1 MLKRLSISNFA
12 IIDFIE
18 VSFDSGL
25 TSITGETG
33 AGKSIILGA
42 LSLVLGKRADLNFLK
57 DISKKCIIEADFD
70 VSKYNLSDLFDINN
84 LDYEKTTILRREL
97 VPSGKS
103 RAFINDTPVN
113 LDELNNFSSH
123 LIDIHSQNETHSLFS
138 NSFQFTFLDSLSNT
152 LNESSSFRN
161 LFFEYSS
168 LTNLY
173 NQLLKRNHQGTND
186 LDYKKFLLSE
196 LESINLTSNALI
208 DLENQV
214 SELSN
219 VDELKNK
226 LSFSLDSINSGE
238 YGILNR
244 ISDIINQIKS
254 IENISNK
261 FKDYSLRIE
270 SLFIELKDI
279 ANDFEDHLSNSIEF
293 DPELLKLKNKELDRL
308 NSILKKHNVSN
319 IEDLILIKN
328 DLSKAFFDSES
339 LTNKIEA
346 THKLIEDKK
355 NSLLKLSIKIHD
367 KRIKA
372 IPGIEKKL
380 NSLLSR
386 LGMKNTIF
394 KIKLVEADDFSEFGK
409 EKIEFLFSSNSG
421 VKYKKVKKIASGGE
435 LSRIMLS
442 IKYLMSKFYSL
453 PTIIFDEID
462 TGVSGLV
469 ANQIGVLMKEMS
481 GSAQVLTITHIPQV
495 AAKGNNHIKV
505 YKKITKLDSKTKLKT
520 LNKVER
526 EEEIAL
532 MLSAKKMTKT
542 AKLHAKEL
550 LD

>member
-70 VSKYNLSDLFDINN
+70 ISKYNLSDLFDINN

-138 NSFQFTFLDSLSNT
+138 NSFQFKFLDSLSNT

-168 LTNLY
+168 LTKLY
-173 NQLLKRNHQGTND
+173 NQLLKMNHQGAND
-186 LDYKKFLLSE
+186 LDYKKFLLTE
-196 LESINLTSNALI
+196 LESINLNPNAI
-208 DLENQV
+208 FELENQV

-226 LSFSLDSINSGE
+226 LSFCLDSINFGE

-339 LTNKIEA
+339 LTNKIED

-355 NSLLKLSIKIHD
+355 NSLLKLSTTIHD
-367 KRIKA
+367 KRSKS

-386 LGMKNTIF
+386 LGMKNTVF
-394 KIKLVEADDFSEFGK
+394 KIELLEADDFSEFGK
-409 EKIEFLFSSNSG
+409 EKIEFLFSSNSV
-421 VKYKKVKKIASGGE
+421 VKYKQVKKIASGGE

-505 YKKITKLDSKTKLKT
+505 YKKTTKLESKTMLKT

>member
-70 VSKYNLSDLFDINN
+70 ISKYNLSDLFDINN

-123 LIDIHSQNETHSLFS
+123 LIDIHSQNQTHSLFS
-138 NSFQFTFLDSLSNT
+138 NSFQFKFLDSLSNT

-168 LTNLY
+168 LTKLY
-173 NQLLKRNHQGTND
+173 NQLLKRNHQGAND

-196 LESINLTSNALI
+196 LESINLNPNAI
-208 DLENQV
+208 FELENQV

-226 LSFSLDSINSGE
+226 LSFCLDSINFGE

-339 LTNKIEA
+339 LTNKIED

-355 NSLLKLSIKIHD
+355 NSLLKLSITIHD
-367 KRIKA
+367 KRSKA

-386 LGMKNTIF
+386 LGMKNTVF
-394 KIKLVEADDFSEFGK
+394 KIELLEADDFSEFGK

-421 VKYKKVKKIASGGE
+421 VKYKQVKKIASGGE

-505 YKKITKLDSKTKLKT
+505 YKTTTKLESKTMLKT

>member
-70 VSKYNLSDLFDINN
+70 ISKYNLSDLFDINN

-138 NSFQFTFLDSLSNT
+138 NSFQFKFLDSLSNT
-152 LNESSSFRN
+152 LDESSSFRN

-168 LTNLY
+168 LTKLY
-173 NQLLKRNHQGTND
+173 NQLLKRNHQGAND

-196 LESINLTSNALI
+196 LESINLNPNAI
-208 DLENQV
+208 FELENQV

-226 LSFSLDSINSGE
+226 LSFCLDSINFGE
-238 YGILNR
+238 YGVLNR

-339 LTNKIEA
+339 LTNKIED

-355 NSLLKLSIKIHD
+355 NSLLKLSTIIHD
-367 KRIKA
+367 KRSKS

-386 LGMKNTIF
+386 LGMKNTVF
-394 KIKLVEADDFSEFGK
+394 KIELLEADDFSEFGK

-421 VKYKKVKKIASGGE
+421 VKYKQVKKIASGGE

-442 IKYLMSKFYSL
+442 IKYLMSKFHSL

-505 YKKITKLDSKTKLKT
+505 YKTSTKLESKTMLKT

>member
-70 VSKYNLSDLFDINN
+70 ISKYNLSDLFDTNN

-138 NSFQFTFLDSLSNT
+138 NSFQFKFLDSLSNT

-196 LESINLTSNALI
+196 LESINLNPNALI
-208 DLENQV
+208 ELENQV

-254 IENISNK
+254 IEKISNK

-339 LTNKIEA
+339 LTNKIEE

-355 NSLLKLSIKIHD
+355 NSLLKLSITIHD
-367 KRIKA
+367 KRSKA
-372 IPGIEKKL
+372 IPGIEKKI

-469 ANQIGVLMKEMS
+469 ANQIGVLMKQMS

-505 YKKITKLDSKTKLKT
+505 YKKITKLESKTKLKT

>member
-70 VSKYNLSDLFDINN
+70 ISKYSLLELFDTYNI
-84 LDYEKTTILRREL
+84 DYEEITILRREL

-103 RAFINDTPVN
+103 RAFINDTPIN

-138 NSFQFTFLDSLSNT
+138 NSFQFKFIDSLSNT
-152 LNESSSFRN
+152 INESSRFRS

-168 LTNLY
+168 LTKLY
-173 NQLLKRNHQGTND
+173 NQLLKRNHQGAND

-196 LESINLTSNALI
+196 LESINLNPNALI
-208 DLENQV
+208 ELENQV

-279 ANDFEDHLSNSIEF
+279 ANDFEGYLSNSIEF

-339 LTNKIEA
+339 LSNKIEE
-346 THKLIEDKK
+346 TLKLIEDKK
-355 NSLLKLSIKIHD
+355 SSLLKLSIAIHD
-367 KRIKA
+367 KRSKA
-372 IPGIEKKL
+372 IPDIEKKL

-386 LGMKNTIF
+386 LGMKNTSF
-394 KIKLVEADDFSEFGK
+394 KIKLVETDDFSEFGK

-421 VKYKKVKKIASGGE
+421 VKYKQVKKIASGGE

-505 YKKITKLDSKTKLKT
+505 YKKITKLESKTMLKT
-520 LNKVER
+520 LNRVER

>member
-70 VSKYNLSDLFDINN
+70 ISKYNLSDLFDINN

-123 LIDIHSQNETHSLFS
+123 LIDIHSQNETHSLFL
-138 NSFQFTFLDSLSNT
+138 NSFQFKFLDSLSNT

-168 LTNLY
+168 LTKLY
-173 NQLLKRNHQGTND
+173 NQLLKMNHQGAND

-196 LESINLTSNALI
+196 LESINLNPNAI
-208 DLENQV
+208 FELENQV

-226 LSFSLDSINSGE
+226 LSFCLDSINFGE

-339 LTNKIEA
+339 LTNKIED

-355 NSLLKLSIKIHD
+355 NSLLNLSKTIHD
-367 KRIKA
+367 KRSKS

-386 LGMKNTIF
+386 LGMKNTVF
-394 KIKLVEADDFSEFGK
+394 KIELLEADDFSEFGK

-421 VKYKKVKKIASGGE
+421 VKYKQVKKIASGGE

-442 IKYLMSKFYSL
+442 IKYLMSKFHSL

-505 YKKITKLDSKTKLKT
+505 YKKTTKLESKTMLKT

>member
-70 VSKYNLSDLFDINN
+70 ISKYNLSDLFDINN

-138 NSFQFTFLDSLSNT
+138 NSFQFKFLDSLSNT

-168 LTNLY
+168 LTKLY
-173 NQLLKRNHQGTND
+173 NQLLKRNHQGAND

-196 LESINLTSNALI
+196 LESINLNPNAI
-208 DLENQV
+208 FELENQV

-226 LSFSLDSINSGE
+226 LSFCLDSINFGE

-339 LTNKIEA
+339 LTNKIED

-355 NSLLKLSIKIHD
+355 NSLLKLSTIIHD
-367 KRIKA
+367 KRSKS

-386 LGMKNTIF
+386 LGMKNTVF
-394 KIKLVEADDFSEFGK
+394 KIELLEADDFSEFGK

-421 VKYKKVKKIASGGE
+421 VKYKQVKKIASGGE

-442 IKYLMSKFYSL
+442 IKYLMSKFHSL

-505 YKKITKLDSKTKLKT
+505 YKKTTKLESKTMLKT

>member
-70 VSKYNLSDLFDINN
+70 ISKYNLSDLFDINN

-97 VPSGKS
+97 IPSGKS

-123 LIDIHSQNETHSLFS
+123 LIDIHSQNEIHTLFS
-138 NSFQFTFLDSLSNT
+138 NSFQFKFLDSLSNT
-152 LNESSSFRN
+152 LDESSSFRN

-168 LTNLY
+168 LTKLY

-196 LESINLTSNALI
+196 LESINLNPNAI
-208 DLENQV
+208 FELENQV

-226 LSFSLDSINSGE
+226 LSFCLDSINFGE

-339 LTNKIEA
+339 LTNKIED

-355 NSLLKLSIKIHD
+355 NSLLKLSKTIHD
-367 KRIKA
+367 KRSKS

-386 LGMKNTIF
+386 LGMKNTVF
-394 KIKLVEADDFSEFGK
+394 KIELLEADDFSEFGK

-421 VKYKKVKKIASGGE
+421 VKYKQVKKIASGGE

-505 YKKITKLDSKTKLKT
+505 YKTTTKLESKTMLKT